1 MNKTDAKEAQPIVN
15 TVLDVLLSW
24 TPTYGRNGAE
34 MRAAVGATKA
44 YAPQLLQTDQIDIA
58 VSHCFDLSF
67 ENGINLQQIE
77 SVRETAVA
85 QAATT
90 LGAIMVRDMMV
101 QLSLAVIGQVIAD
114 MVFTSRT
121 DVDLVKSR
129 VNEVY
134 EEMEETLASRMDS
147 MTWRSV
153 LKLQAAIIQHLTETA
168 RPLPKLLAYRFNL
181 ILPSLT
187 LGQRLYADASRADEL
202 VGENK
207 IVHPAFCPREG
218 RALSA

>member
-1 MNKTDAKEAQPIVN
+1 MDKADAKEAQPIVN

-44 YAPQLLQTDQIDIA
+44 YALQLLQTDQIDLA
-58 VSHCFDLSF
+58 VTHCFDLALD
-67 ENGINLQQIE
+67 NGINLQQIE
-77 SVRETAVA
+77 AVRETATA

-101 QLSLAVIGQVIAD
+101 QLSLAVIGQVIAN
-114 MVFTSRT
+114 MTFISRT
-121 DVDLVKSR
+121 DVDLVKAR
-129 VNEVY
+129 VNAVY
-134 EEMEETLASRMDS
+134 EEMEDTLAGRMDS
-147 MTWRSV
+147 MTWRAV

-168 RPLPKLLAYRFNL
+168 RPLPRLLAYRFKL
-181 ILPSLT
+181 VLPSLA
-187 LGQRLYADASRADEL
+187 LGQRLYADAGRADEL
-202 VGENK
+202 VKENK
-207 IVHPAFCPREG
+207 IVHPAFCLREG